1 MAPSRSPF
9 SYAVVRVVPDIE
21 REEFLNA
28 GLIVFCRPRRFLVAR
43 TTLDA
48 EALATLRPG
57 CELDGI
63 GDQLRFIEGV
73 AAGEVAADP
82 FAAMSQSERFHWLTT
97 PRSTL
102 VQPGPIHAGTTDDPD
117 ATFEH
122 LYGLLVTRPRPT
134 EVRHGPNPA
143 S

>member
-1 MAPSRSPF
+1 MAQSRSAF
-9 SYAVVRVVPDIE
+9 TYAVVRVVPDVE

-28 GLIVFCRPRRFLVAR
+28 GLVLLCRPRRFLAAR

-48 EALATLRPG
+48 DALAALHPG
-57 CELDGI
+57 CDTEGIRGQLD
-63 GDQLRFIEGV
+63 LIERI
-73 AAGEVAADP
+73 AAGTVTTSP

-102 VQPGPIHAGTTDDPD
+102 VQPGPVHAGVTDDPT

-122 LYGLLVTRPRPT
+122 LYRVLVNR
-134 EVRHGPNPA
+134 
-143 S
+143 